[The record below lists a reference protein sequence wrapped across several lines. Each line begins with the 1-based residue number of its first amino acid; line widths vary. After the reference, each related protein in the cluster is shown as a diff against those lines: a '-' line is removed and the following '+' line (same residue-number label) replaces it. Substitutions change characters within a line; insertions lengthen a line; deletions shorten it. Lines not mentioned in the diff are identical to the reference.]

1 MSTLGTTSRAAVKRV
16 IALRAELRLVRG
28 PGLYADDVIL
38 GLMVAASLVRSR

>member
-1 MSTLGTTSRAAVKRV
+1 MSTPGTTSRAAVKRV
-16 IALRAELRLVRG
+16 TALRAELRLV